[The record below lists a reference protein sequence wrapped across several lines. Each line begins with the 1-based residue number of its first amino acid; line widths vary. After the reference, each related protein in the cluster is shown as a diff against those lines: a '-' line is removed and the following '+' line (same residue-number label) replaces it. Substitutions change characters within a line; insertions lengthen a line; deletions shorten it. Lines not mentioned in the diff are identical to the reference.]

1 MKKVKDLLKCRKAKE
16 TNQHNQNNIEQ
27 LSFVF
32 NTSDKIA
39 TNLLNAIGIIR
50 TLDYCGNP
58 YYIRNILR
66 VGDDYYITAA
76 SYRTNN
82 GYIKEIDF
90 RSFFATSVIS
100 FNNYVSNI
108 SLELRYDFGEF
119 FDCAVLLDA
128 KLDVSSDPRY
138 INMGFGSE
146 LMNDVIEIAKLI
158 HIPTIIGSL
167 KITPDDQDHNKR
179 MAHFY
184 EKYGFEL
191 LPDDRIR
198 LTIE

>member
-16 TNQHNQNNIEQ
+16 TDQHNQDNIEQ

-66 VGDDYYITAA
+66 AGDDYYITAA
-76 SYRTNN
+76 SYKTKDR
-82 GYIKEIDF
+82 YISKIDF
-90 RSFFATSVIS
+90 KSFFATSIIT
-100 FNNYVSNI
+100 FNNFVSNI

-128 KLDVSSDPRY
+128 KIDVSSDPKY

-146 LMNDVIEIAKLI
+146 LMNDVKEIAKLI
-158 HIPTIIGSL
+158 HIPKIIGSL
-167 KITPDDQDHNKR
+167 KITPNDQDHNKR

-184 EKYGFEL
+184 EKSGFEL
-191 LPDDRIR
+191 LPDDRIC